1 MKAKIKIKHKISPLK
16 LGGKFWNEIKNEETN
31 IHEQIFNESLSY
43 HSPSFSIKDLYEND
57 QDKNYKIVKRY

>member
-16 LGGKFWNEIKNEETN
+16 LGEKFWNEIKNEETH

>member
-16 LGGKFWNEIKNEETN
+16 LGEKFWNEIKNEETN
-31 IHEQIFNESLSY
+31 IREQIFNESLSY